1 VSNTF
6 SRLGLH
12 ALALL
17 GLVLGL
23 GLSLGVPQAM
33 AQGAWPNRPLRII
46 VPLTTGGSNDVL
58 ARIIADRL
66 TPVLGQPVLV
76 ENRPGAG
83 GIVGTDYVAKQPG
96 DGNTILI
103 ATASHAY
110 QQHFVSKLPFDPIK
124 DFEPIT
130 LAAVVPFV
138 LTVNADLPVAS
149 AKEFVALAR
158 TRQKGLTFGTAGVS
172 SPHQLGA
179 EWLRSMTGANFIHV
193 PYKGAAGIVP
203 ALVAGE
209 IDFTVG
215 AINSL
220 LPHIRSGKLRALAVA
235 GAKRTPMLPD
245 VPTMAEAVPAPAYG
259 MDVWAGFL
267 APRGT
272 PKEVIARL
280 NAEINRILR
289 DPQIV
294 TDKLTPLGID
304 VVTSTPERFADQL
317 KTDIALYEK
326 VIKDANIKAE

>member
-1 VSNTF
+1 MQANPIARRF
-6 SRLGLH
+6 LRLAAYGLFLSTLLAGASQ
-12 ALALL
+12 ALAQ
-17 GLVLGL
+17 
-23 GLSLGVPQAM
+23 SAYPS
-33 AQGAWPNRPLRII
+33 RPIRII

-66 TPVLGQPVLV
+66 TPVLGQAVVV

-96 DGNTILI
+96 DGYTILI
-103 ATASHAY
+103 ANASHAY
-110 QQHFVSKLPFDPIK
+110 QQHFVTKLPFDPIK

-138 LTVNADLPVAS
+138 LTVNAELPVTNARD
-149 AKEFVALAR
+149 FIALAR

-179 EWLRSMTGANFIHV
+179 EWLKSMTGANFIHV

-203 ALVAGE
+203 ALVGNE

-235 GAKRTPMLPD
+235 STKRTGFLPD
-245 VPTMAEAVPAPAYG
+245 VPTIAEAVPAPGYG

-267 APRGT
+267 APKGT
-272 PKEVIARL
+272 PKDIIARL
-280 NAEINRILR
+280 NTEINRILR
-289 DPQIV
+289 DSQILAE
-294 TDKLTPLGID
+294 KLAPLGID
-304 VVTSTPERFADQL
+304 IVTSTPERFAEVL
-317 KTDIALYEK
+317 KADLVLYEK

>member
-1 VSNTF
+1 MFRTGF
-6 SRLGLH
+6 SGLRRTVLVILTL
-12 ALALL
+12 ALAFVS
-17 GLVLGL
+17 GAA
-23 GLSLGVPQAM
+23 QAQ
-33 AQGAWPNRPLRII
+33 AQAGYPNRPIRII
-46 VPLTTGGSNDVL
+46 VPLTTGGSNDVM

-66 TPVLGQPVLV
+66 TPALGQPVVV

-96 DGNTILI
+96 DGYTILI
-103 ATASHAY
+103 ATSSHAY

-138 LTVNADLPVAS
+138 LTVNAELPVTN

-158 TRQKGLTFGTAGVS
+158 SRQKGLTFGTAGVS

-179 EWLRSMTGANFIHV
+179 EWLKSMTGASFIHV

-203 ALVAGE
+203 ALVANE

-235 GAKRTPMLPD
+235 STKRTPLLPD
-245 VPTMAEAVPAPAYG
+245 VPTIAEAVPAPGYG

-267 APRGT
+267 APKGT

-280 NAEINRILR
+280 NTEINRILR

-294 TDKLTPLGID
+294 TDKLTPLGIE
-304 VVTSTPERFADQL
+304 VVTSTPERFAEVL
-317 KTDIALYEK
+317 KADLVLYEK
-326 VIKDANIKAE
+326 VIKDANIKPE

>member
-1 VSNTF
+1 MHKPRHAFTAPAF
-6 SRLGLH
+6 AALI
-12 ALALL
+12 ALALF
-17 GLVLGL
+17 V
-23 GLSLGVPQAM
+23 SAPAKSQDF
-33 AQGAWPNRPLRII
+33 PNKPIRII

-66 TPVLGQPVLV
+66 TPVLGQPVVV

-96 DGNTILI
+96 DGYTILI

-110 QQHFVSKLPFDPIK
+110 QQHFVTKLPFDPVK
-124 DFEPIT
+124 DFEPII

-138 LTVNADLPVAS
+138 LTVNAELPVTNVRD
-149 AKEFVALAR
+149 FIALAR

-172 SPHQLGA
+172 SPHQLGT
-179 EWLRSMTGANFIHV
+179 EWLKSMTGANFIHV

-203 ALVAGE
+203 ALVANE

-235 GAKRTPMLPD
+235 STKRTAFLPD
-245 VPTMAEAVPAPAYG
+245 VPTIAEAAPAPGYG

-267 APRGT
+267 APKGT
-272 PKEVIARL
+272 PKDIMARL
-280 NAEINRILR
+280 KVEISRILR

-294 TDKLTPLGID
+294 AEKLAPLGID
-304 VVTSTPERFADQL
+304 IVTSTPERFAEVL
-317 KTDIALYEK
+317 KADLVLYEK

>member
-1 VSNTF
+1 MQANPIARRF
-6 SRLGLH
+6 LRLAAYGLFLSTLLAGASQ
-12 ALALL
+12 ALAQ
-17 GLVLGL
+17 
-23 GLSLGVPQAM
+23 SAYPS
-33 AQGAWPNRPLRII
+33 RPIRII

-66 TPVLGQPVLV
+66 TPVLGQAVVV

-83 GIVGTDYVAKQPG
+83 GIVGTDYVAKQAG
-96 DGNTILI
+96 DGYTILI
-103 ATASHAY
+103 ATSSHAY
-110 QQHFVSKLPFDPIK
+110 QQHFVTKLPFDPIK

-138 LTVNADLPVAS
+138 LTVNAELPVTNARD
-149 AKEFVALAR
+149 FIALAR

-179 EWLRSMTGANFIHV
+179 EWLKSMTGANFIHV

-203 ALVAGE
+203 ALVGNE

-235 GAKRTPMLPD
+235 STKRTGFLPD
-245 VPTMAEAVPAPAYG
+245 VPTIAEAVPAPGYG

-267 APRGT
+267 APKGT
-272 PKEVIARL
+272 PKDIIARL
-280 NAEINRILR
+280 NTEINRILR

-294 TDKLTPLGID
+294 AEKLAPLGID
-304 VVTSTPERFADQL
+304 IVTSTPERFAEVL
-317 KTDIALYEK
+317 KADLVLYEK

>member
-1 VSNTF
+1 MPKIRFRRGFGFVLPA
-6 SRLGLH
+6 LGLALGFTLGVSQ
-12 ALALL
+12 ALA
-17 GLVLGL
+17 
-23 GLSLGVPQAM
+23 QT
-33 AQGAWPNRPLRII
+33 AWPNRPLRII

-58 ARIIADRL
+58 ARILADRL

-96 DGNTILI
+96 DGYTILI

-110 QQHFVSKLPFDPIK
+110 QQHFVSKLPFDPVK

-138 LTVNADLPVAS
+138 LAVNADLPVS
-149 AKEFVALAR
+149 NAKEFIALAR

-179 EWLRSMTGANFIHV
+179 EWLRSMTGAKFIHV

-209 IDFTVG
+209 IDFTIG

-220 LPHIRSGKLRALAVA
+220 LPHIRSGKLRVLAVA
-235 GAKRTPMLPD
+235 GAKRTPMLPE
-245 VPTMAEAVPAPAYG
+245 VPTIAEAVPAPGYG

-267 APRGT
+267 APKGT
-272 PKEVIARL
+272 PKDVIARL
-280 NAEINRILR
+280 NTEINRILR

-294 TDKLTPLGID
+294 TEKLTPLGID
-304 VVTSTPERFADQL
+304 VVTSTPERLGEQL
-317 KTDIALYEK
+317 KSDIVLYDK
-326 VIKDANIKAE
+326 VIKDANIKVE

>member
-1 VSNTF
+1 VPKIRF
-6 SRLGLH
+6 RRGFGFVLPALGLALGFTLGVSQ
-12 ALALL
+12 ALA
-17 GLVLGL
+17 
-23 GLSLGVPQAM
+23 QT
-33 AQGAWPNRPLRII
+33 AWPNRPLRII

-58 ARIIADRL
+58 ARILADRL

-96 DGNTILI
+96 DGYTILI

-110 QQHFVSKLPFDPIK
+110 QQHFVSKLPFDPVK

-138 LTVNADLPVAS
+138 LAVNADLPVS
-149 AKEFVALAR
+149 NAKEFIALAR

-179 EWLRSMTGANFIHV
+179 EWLRSMTGAKFIHV

-209 IDFTVG
+209 IDFTIG

-220 LPHIRSGKLRALAVA
+220 LPHIRSGKLRVLAVA
-235 GAKRTPMLPD
+235 GAKRTPMLPE
-245 VPTMAEAVPAPAYG
+245 VPTIAEAVPAPGYG

-267 APRGT
+267 APKGT
-272 PKEVIARL
+272 PKDVIARL
-280 NAEINRILR
+280 NTEINRILR

-294 TDKLTPLGID
+294 TEKLTPLGID
-304 VVTSTPERFADQL
+304 VVTSTPERLGEQL
-317 KTDIALYEK
+317 KSDIVLYDK
-326 VIKDANIKAE
+326 VIKDANIKVE

>member
-1 VSNTF
+1 MFRTGF
-6 SRLGLH
+6 SGLRRTVLVILTL
-12 ALALL
+12 ALAFVS
-17 GLVLGL
+17 GAA
-23 GLSLGVPQAM
+23 QAQ
-33 AQGAWPNRPLRII
+33 AQAGYPNRPIRII
-46 VPLTTGGSNDVL
+46 VPLTTGGSNDVM

-66 TPVLGQPVLV
+66 TPALGQPVVV

-96 DGNTILI
+96 DGYTILI
-103 ATASHAY
+103 ATSSHAY

-138 LTVNADLPVAS
+138 LTVNAELPVTN

-158 TRQKGLTFGTAGVS
+158 SRQKGLTFGTAGVS

-179 EWLRSMTGANFIHV
+179 EWLKSMTGASFIHV

-203 ALVAGE
+203 ALVANE

-220 LPHIRSGKLRALAVA
+220 LSHIRSGKLRALAVA
-235 GAKRTPMLPD
+235 STKRTPLLPD
-245 VPTMAEAVPAPAYG
+245 VPTIAEAVPAPGYG

-267 APRGT
+267 APKGT

-280 NAEINRILR
+280 NTEINRILR

-294 TDKLTPLGID
+294 TDKLTPLGIE
-304 VVTSTPERFADQL
+304 VVTSTPERFAEVL
-317 KTDIALYEK
+317 KADLVLYEK
-326 VIKDANIKAE
+326 VIKDANIKPE

>member
-1 VSNTF
+1 MQANPIARRF
-6 SRLGLH
+6 LRLAAYGLFLSTLLAGASQ
-12 ALALL
+12 ALAQ
-17 GLVLGL
+17 
-23 GLSLGVPQAM
+23 SAYPS
-33 AQGAWPNRPLRII
+33 RPIRII

-66 TPVLGQPVLV
+66 TPVLGQAVVV

-83 GIVGTDYVAKQPG
+83 GIVGTDYVAKQAG
-96 DGNTILI
+96 DGYTILI
-103 ATASHAY
+103 ATSSHAY
-110 QQHFVSKLPFDPIK
+110 QQHFVTKLPFDPIK

-138 LTVNADLPVAS
+138 LTVNAELPVTNARD
-149 AKEFVALAR
+149 FIALAR

-179 EWLRSMTGANFIHV
+179 EWLKSMTGANFIHV

-203 ALVAGE
+203 ALVGNE

-235 GAKRTPMLPD
+235 STKRTGFLPD
-245 VPTMAEAVPAPAYG
+245 VPTIAEAAPAPGYG

-267 APRGT
+267 APKGT
-272 PKEVIARL
+272 PKDIIARL
-280 NAEINRILR
+280 NTEINRILR
-289 DPQIV
+289 DPQILAE
-294 TDKLTPLGID
+294 KLAPLGID
-304 VVTSTPERFADQL
+304 IVTSTPERFAEVL
-317 KTDIALYEK
+317 KADLVLYEK

>member
-1 VSNTF
+1 VLPA
-6 SRLGLH
+6 LGLALGFTLGVSQ
-12 ALALL
+12 ALA
-17 GLVLGL
+17 
-23 GLSLGVPQAM
+23 QT
-33 AQGAWPNRPLRII
+33 AWPNRPLRII

-58 ARIIADRL
+58 ARILADRL

-96 DGNTILI
+96 DGYTILI

-110 QQHFVSKLPFDPIK
+110 QQHFVSKLPFDPVK

-138 LTVNADLPVAS
+138 LAVNADLPVS
-149 AKEFVALAR
+149 NAKEFIALAR

-179 EWLRSMTGANFIHV
+179 EWLRSMTGAKFIHV

-209 IDFTVG
+209 IDFTIG

-220 LPHIRSGKLRALAVA
+220 LPHIRSGKLRVLAVA
-235 GAKRTPMLPD
+235 GAKRTPMLPE
-245 VPTMAEAVPAPAYG
+245 VPTIAEAVPAPGYG

-267 APRGT
+267 APKGT
-272 PKEVIARL
+272 PKDVIARL
-280 NAEINRILR
+280 NTEINRILR

-294 TDKLTPLGID
+294 TEKLTPLGID
-304 VVTSTPERFADQL
+304 VVTSTPERLGEQL
-317 KTDIALYEK
+317 KSDIVLYDK
-326 VIKDANIKAE
+326 VIKDANIKVE

>member
-1 VSNTF
+1 MQASPIARRF
-6 SRLGLH
+6 LRLAAHGLFLSTLLAGASQ
-12 ALALL
+12 ALAQ
-17 GLVLGL
+17 
-23 GLSLGVPQAM
+23 SAYPS
-33 AQGAWPNRPLRII
+33 RPIRII

-66 TPVLGQPVLV
+66 TPVLGQPVVV

-83 GIVGTDYVAKQPG
+83 GIVGTDYVAKQAG
-96 DGNTILI
+96 DGYTILI
-103 ATASHAY
+103 ATSSHAY
-110 QQHFVSKLPFDPIK
+110 QQHFVTKLPFDPIK

-138 LTVNADLPVAS
+138 LTVNAELPVTNARD
-149 AKEFVALAR
+149 FIALAR

-179 EWLRSMTGANFIHV
+179 EWLKSMTGANFIHV

-203 ALVAGE
+203 ALVGNE

-235 GAKRTPMLPD
+235 STKRTGFLPD
-245 VPTMAEAVPAPAYG
+245 VPTIAEAVPAPGYG

-267 APRGT
+267 APKGT
-272 PKEVIARL
+272 PKDIIARL
-280 NAEINRILR
+280 NTEINRILR
-289 DPQIV
+289 DPQILAE
-294 TDKLTPLGID
+294 KLAPLGID
-304 VVTSTPERFADQL
+304 IVTSTPERFAEVL
-317 KTDIALYEK
+317 KADLVLYEK